1 MTPTLLPFRLRPQY
15 RNYVW
20 GGNRLKSSAKPVAEA
35 WIVHESD
42 AVVTGAWRGRSL
54 KEAASELG
62 ERLLG
67 SAVLAQ
73 GPVTRFPLL
82 IKLLDCAEWLSLQ
95 VHPNDSQAVALEGQG
110 YYGKTEAWFVLDA
123 AKDARLIAGVKPGTD
138 ASKLQAAIRD
148 GSVIEACQYHA
159 VSAGETIFVEPGTL
173 HALGPGLLI
182 YEVQQSSDL
191 TYRVYDW
198 GRPQTETRKLH
209 IDKSLAVVDAAK
221 SPQAVPVPAFLEGEE
236 QVLCRSRYFTL
247 ACLGAEKVTSTFD
260 TAGESFHCLTVI
272 EGSAWVKLRNHKWH
286 LGQYETLL
294 VPAECG
300 AYQVV
305 PEHKFKMLKAWVD
318 QN

>member
-1 MTPTLLPFRLRPQY
+1 MTPILLPFRLRPQY

-20 GGNRLKSSAKPVAEA
+20 GGHRLKSSAKPVAEA

-42 AVVTGAWRGRSL
+42 KVASGTLHGKSL

-67 SAVLAQ
+67 SVVVSQ
-73 GPVTRFPLL
+73 GSAKRFPLL

-95 VHPNDSQAVALEGQG
+95 VHPNDEQAVALEGQG
-110 YYGKTEAWFVLDA
+110 NYGKTEAWFVLDA
-123 AKDARLIAGVKPGTD
+123 AKDAKLIAGVKPGTD
-138 ASKLQAAIRD
+138 AARLQAGIRD

-159 VSAGETIFVEPGTL
+159 VSAGQTIFVEPGTL

-221 SPQAVPVPAFLEGEE
+221 SPQAVPEPAFVDGQER
-236 QVLCRSRYFTL
+236 VLCHSRYFTL
-247 ACLGAEKVTSTFD
+247 SHLSLEKTSLVFD
-260 TAGESFHCLTVI
+260 TAGKSFHCLTVA
-272 EGSAWVKLRNHKWH
+272 EGSAWVKVKNHKWH
-286 LGQYETLL
+286 LSQFETLL

-300 AYQVV
+300 VYQVI
-305 PEHKFKMLKAWVD
+305 PDQKSRILKAWVE
-318 QN
+318 